1 MLSIL
6 KVLTNTNII
15 NTDSVYKINSW
26 GILVFKRK
34 KDLNIART
42 TKNKKEF
49 SLNLGTKE
57 LM

>member
-6 KVLTNTNII
+6 KVLTNTNITK
-15 NTDSVYKINSW
+15 TDNVYKINSW
-26 GILVFKRK
+26 GISVFKRK
-34 KDLNIART
+34 KDLNIARM